1 MTEKTANPPKDSQE
15 KAALIMDFADDIKA
29 QDIQLLDVRSK
40 TSIADF
46 FVVCAGTSDTHVRS
60 ICERVAEKMRERG
73 IRPLRQSDNGR
84 AGGGWVLFDYGD
96 VVLHVMLE
104 EKRQFYDLE
113 SFWLNLP
120 SDPNLMFE
128 DTAPGKPETT
138 S

>member
-1 MTEKTANPPKDSQE
+1 MTAKSPMDSQE
-15 KAALIMDFADDIKA
+15 KAALIMEFADDIKA
-29 QDIQLLDVRSK
+29 QDIQLLDVRAK

-46 FVVCAGTSDTHVRS
+46 FVVCTGTSDTHVRS
-60 ICERVAEKMRERG
+60 ICERVAEKLREIG

-113 SFWLNLP
+113 SFWSNLP
-120 SDPNLMFE
+120 SDPNLMFGS
-128 DTAPGKPETT
+128 DAPATPENP